1 MLFKFKIYICEL
13 ANNFMPQ
20 EFKYRQQFYQD
31 YFNSQSGRTFSLNIE
46 AKIKSEEYL
55 LAKEILPLMPKNHDA
70 AILDIGCGFGS
81 LIYMLKQNGYRN
93 LKGIDLSEGQVKVA
107 KEIGLSEVE
116 LQDLLPYLKS
126 NTNQFDA
133 ISGIDIIEH
142 FSKDELMEVL
152 KAVFHALKP
161 NGIAIFRTPNLDA
174 PFATLFAN
182 GDFTHENYLNY
193 SSANQVLLTAGFK
206 EIQVKDSLMLSNN
219 FIKEIFRKITWLIVK
234 SCIKLVVFATAR
246 STRAMVFSP
255 NLLIKA
261 KKL

>member
-1 MLFKFKIYICEL
+1 
-13 ANNFMPQ
+13 MPP

-31 YFNSQSGRTFSLNIE
+31 YFNSQSGRTFSLDLE

-55 LAKEILPLMPKNHDA
+55 LAKEILPLMPNNQDA

-81 LIYMLKQNGYRN
+81 LIYMLKKNGYVN
-93 LKGIDLSEGQVKVA
+93 LKGIDLSEGQVKMA
-107 KEIGLSEVE
+107 QSIGLSEIE
-116 LQDLLPYLKS
+116 LQDLLPFLKE
-126 NTNQFDA
+126 NIEKFDV
-133 ISGIDIIEH
+133 ITGIDIIEH

-152 KAVFHALKP
+152 NAVRNSLKA

-193 SSANQVLLTAGFK
+193 SSANQVLLTAGFS
-206 EIQVKDSLMLSNN
+206 EIQVLNSLMRSNH
-219 FIKEIFRKITWLIVK
+219 FFKEIFRKIIWTMVK
-234 SCIKLVVFATAR
+234 FFIKLVIFASAR

-261 KKL
+261 KKITAK